1 MAEYENEKYIRRY
14 FENYIKSCNKQR
26 WYGLDLSVVY
36 HPNNDCYIYQRGFA
50 EPLTWNTFDI
60 IASKIKALGFNCRRD
75 TSTSIIMRA
84 EDFDTMYTLLK
95 LQGGKR

>member
-60 IASKIKALGFNCRRD
+60 IASKINALGFNCRRD
-75 TSTSIIMRA
+75 TSTRIIMRA

-95 LQGGKR
+95 LQGGY